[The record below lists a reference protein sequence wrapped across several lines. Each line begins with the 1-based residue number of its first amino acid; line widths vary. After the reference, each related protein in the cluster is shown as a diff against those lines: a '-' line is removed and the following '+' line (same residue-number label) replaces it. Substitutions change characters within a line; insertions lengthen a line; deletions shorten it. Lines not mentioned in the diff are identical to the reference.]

1 MELILSI
8 VIGVLYTVG
17 IYFLLRRS
25 MIRIILGV
33 LFLGNATN
41 LLIFGASGLT
51 ANAQPSFLGTTAEAT
66 KEGLS
71 DPLPQALI
79 LTAIVISFGVVA
91 FLLTLLRKTH
101 EVTGENDLDKLK

>member
-1 MELILSI
+1 M
-8 VIGVLYTVG
+8 V
-17 IYFLLRRS
+17 
-25 MIRIILGV
+25 RIIFGV

-41 LLIFGASGLT
+41 LLIFVASGLVPDAQPAFLTET
-51 ANAQPSFLGTTAEAT
+51 AQTNAQT
-66 KEGLS
+66 LS

-101 EVTGENDLDKLK
+101 EVTGENDIDNLK

>member
-8 VIGVLYTVG
+8 VIAVLYTVG

-25 MIRIILGV
+25 MVRIIFGIM
-33 LFLGNATN
+33 FLGNATN
-41 LLIFGASGLT
+41 LLIFVASGLT
-51 ANAQPSFLGTTAEAT
+51 SNAQPSFLETTTEGIP
-66 KEGLS
+66 KGLS

-91 FLLTLLRKTH
+91 FLVTLLRKTH
-101 EVTGENDLDKLK
+101 EVTGEGDLDKLK

>member
-17 IYFLLRRS
+17 VFFLLRRS

-41 LLIFGASGLT
+41 LLIFVASGVT
-51 ANAQPSFLGTTAEAT
+51 PNAQPSFLSSTEAASSN
-66 KEGLS
+66 LA
-71 DPLPQALI
+71 DPMPQALI
-79 LTAIVISFGVVA
+79 LTAIVISFGIVA

-101 EVTGENDLDKLK
+101 EITGENDMDQLK

>member
-17 IYFLLRRS
+17 VFFLLRRS

-41 LLIFGASGLT
+41 LLIFVASGVT
-51 ANAQPSFLGTTAEAT
+51 PDAQPSFLSSSTEAA
-66 KEGLS
+66 S
-71 DPLPQALI
+71 SNMADPMPQALI

-91 FLLTLLRKTH
+91 YLLTLLRKTH
-101 EVTGENDLDKLK
+101 EITGEEDMDQLK

>member
-8 VIGVLYTVG
+8 VIGVLYTAGV
-17 IYFLLRRS
+17 YFLLRRS
-25 MIRIILGV
+25 LVRIIFGV

-41 LLIFGASGLT
+41 LLIFVASGVIPD
-51 ANAQPSFLGTTAEAT
+51 AQPAFLTNTAQNNHQVM
-66 KEGLS
+66 S

-101 EVTGENDLDKLK
+101 EVTGENDIDQLK